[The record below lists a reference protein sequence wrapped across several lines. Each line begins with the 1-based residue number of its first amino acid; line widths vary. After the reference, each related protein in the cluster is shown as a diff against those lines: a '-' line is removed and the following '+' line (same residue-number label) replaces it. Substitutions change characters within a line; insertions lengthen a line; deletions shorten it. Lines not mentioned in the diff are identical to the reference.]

1 MNINLIHYGNY
12 WVSFDIENLRF
23 NGVDDIRLSITFTAN
38 AGDLIYEIYGTHS
51 FEGCAKYLDRV
62 ECIKTARD
70 IIERSNSSKHS
81 TFKKMRW

>member
-1 MNINLIHYGNY
+1 MNINLIHYKDY

-38 AGDLIYEIYGTHS
+38 AGDLIHKIYGTHS
-51 FEGCAKYLDRV
+51 FEECVKYLDCA

-70 IIERSNSSKHS
+70 IIERSNTSKQS
-81 TFKKMRW
+81 PFKEMR